1 MERNDIA
8 VLAPDPT
15 ARLQRAHFEPGDKV
29 IRQGDEVET
38 AYVIESGRLEVLKAG
53 SKLGELG
60 ELGEGDC
67 FGEIALLS
75 KVRRT
80 ATVRCLTACELAVLA
95 RDDFGALTTGVGSLA
110 EAIRKQ
116 AEERAQMLREDG

>member
-1 MERNDIA
+1 

-15 ARLQRAHFEPGDKV
+15 ERLQRAHFEPGDEV
-29 IRQGDEVET
+29 IRQGDEG
-38 AYVIESGRLEVLKAG
+38 ESGRLEVLKDG
-53 SKLGELG
+53 SKLG

-80 ATVRCLTACELAVLA
+80 ARLSMMLSGTFEVWAPVASTGSTEDVVSNAVVSTCPRKPPRKVWLSLIRQLASA
-95 RDDFGALTTGVGSLA
+95 
-110 EAIRKQ
+110 
-116 AEERAQMLREDG
+116 